1 MSLGKVL
8 SKEQT
13 ILVKVETEIQ
23 GGSYAAKES
32 ELAAAISLRK

>member
-1 MSLGKVL
+1 MALGKVP

-13 ILVKVETEIQ
+13 MLVKVETEIQ

-32 ELAAAISLRK
+32 ELAAAMSLWK